1 MNILGI
7 DPGRTGALAVLDTD
21 SRSISVHDMPQ
32 TTIELH
38 DMITE
43 LPLISVCVLEALHAG
58 PQMGRTSVARM
69 FEDYGVLKGALAW
82 RSIQVNDVRPS
93 VWKPSLNLSRDKHA
107 SREKAMQIFPD
118 QADLFKRAKDH
129 GRAEAALL
137 AWYGLRWANDYR
149 ALRDRLVGGE

>member
-21 SRSISVHDMPQ
+21 SRSIAVHDMPQ
-32 TTIELH
+32 TTLELH

-69 FEDYGVLKGALAW
+69 FEDYGVLKGA
-82 RSIQVNDVRPS
+82 
-93 VWKPSLNLSRDKHA
+93 
-107 SREKAMQIFPD
+107 
-118 QADLFKRAKDH
+118 
-129 GRAEAALL
+129 
-137 AWYGLRWANDYR
+137 
-149 ALRDRLVGGE
+149 